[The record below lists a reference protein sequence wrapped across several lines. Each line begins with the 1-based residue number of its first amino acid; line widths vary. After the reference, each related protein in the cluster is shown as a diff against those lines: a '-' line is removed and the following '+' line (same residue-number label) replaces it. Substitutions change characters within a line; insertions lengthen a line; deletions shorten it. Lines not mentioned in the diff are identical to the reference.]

1 MSNIDERTLITSWY
15 SGIYPTRSYCAN
27 IIEDDVMFLR
37 TAIENGTIIIP
48 TLIDKNITFPDKPV
62 YLPIHKLPTCTTFKT
77 KLAILRNLIR
87 GHYRSRIT
95 QLKFGDI
102 VFYYNKGVILNDALV
117 PLCIAACKYTV
128 PENNPASYRYTN
140 QTHLMYINPD
150 VFRVSN
156 NLNKLI
162 INSILPTFL
171 EQYHDGE
178 VLIRH
183 PKELYVKPTYQDDLG
198 EPLYQQVLLE
208 RTANI
213 RDTIDSA
220 SAGNDSQILIP

>member
-15 SGIYPTRSYCAN
+15 SGTYPTQSYCVN
-27 IIEDDVMFLR
+27 ITEDDVIFLR
-37 TAIENGTIIIP
+37 TVAENGTIIIP
-48 TLIDKNITFPDKPV
+48 TLINKDITFPDKPV
-62 YLPIHKLPTCTTFKT
+62 YLPLHRLPTGTTFKT

-87 GHYRSRIT
+87 GHYKSRIT

-102 VFYYNKGVILNDALV
+102 VFYYSKGIILNDALV
-117 PLCIAACKYTV
+117 PLCIAAYKYTV
-128 PENNPASYRYTN
+128 SENNSASHRYTN
-140 QTHLMYINPD
+140 LTHLMYINPD

-162 INSILPTFL
+162 ITSILPTFL
-171 EQYHDGE
+171 EQYCDGE
-178 VLIRH
+178 VLIKY

-208 RTANI
+208 KTANI
-213 RDTIDSA
+213 RDTIDST
-220 SAGNDSQILIP
+220 SAGSDSQILIP

>member
-15 SGIYPTRSYCAN
+15 SGIYPTRSYCTN

-37 TAIENGTIIIP
+37 TAVENGTIIIP
-48 TLIDKNITFPDKPV
+48 TLIDKNITFPDKLV
-62 YLPIHKLPTCTTFKT
+62 YLPMHKLPTYTTFKT

-87 GHYRSRIT
+87 GHYKSRIT

-117 PLCIAACKYTV
+117 PLCIAARKYTV
-128 PENNPASYRYTN
+128 PENNPSIHRYAN
-140 QTHLMYINPD
+140 LTHLMYINPD

-178 VLIRH
+178 VLIKY

-198 EPLYQQVLLE
+198 ESLYQQVLLE
-208 RTANI
+208 KTAEI
-213 RDTIDSA
+213 KDTIDNDS
-220 SAGNDSQILIP
+220 DSQIIIP